1 MSYNLFFFF
10 MISSLIIYGLMFWMW
25 MEKWVSLK
33 LILVVVTIK
42 FIITVGWAY
51 GIRVKEI
58 LNRHKR
64 NPPND
69 DQ

>member
-33 LILVVVTIK
+33 LILVIVTIK

-51 GIRVKEI
+51 GLKVKQI

-64 NPPND
+64 NPPKD

>member
-10 MISSLIIYGLMFWMW
+10 LISSLIIYGLMFWMW

-33 LILVVVTIK
+33 LILIVVTIK

-51 GIRVKEI
+51 SVKVKEI

-69 DQ
+69 GQ

>member
-33 LILVVVTIK
+33 LILIIVTIK

-51 GIRVKEI
+51 GLKVKQI